1 MDNLQEKEQR
11 IWEYI
16 DGVSDTAE
24 KNAVEK
30 LIAENLEWRRLY
42 QELLEV
48 NTLVQD
54 TELEAPSLRFSK
66 NVMEEIAK
74 LNIAPATKKY
84 INNKIIWGIAI
95 FFIASITGFLVY
107 GIGQIDWSAAANT
120 GSNWPVDFSNVD
132 YSKMFNSSFMNIF
145 MMVNVVLGLMLV
157 DRYLN
162 KKRKDFYTNH

>member
-1 MDNLQEKEQR
+1 MAENEQR

-16 DGVSDTAE
+16 DGFSDAAE

-42 QELLEV
+42 EELLEV
-48 NTLVQD
+48 NTLVKD

-66 NVMEEIAK
+66 NIMEEIAK
-74 LNIAPATKKY
+74 LNIAPATKNY

-95 FFIASITGFLVY
+95 FFIASIVGFLIY
-107 GIGQIDWSAAANT
+107 GIGQIDWSVAGNS
-120 GSNWPVDFSNVD
+120 SNSLPIDFNNVD
-132 YSKMFNSSFMNIF
+132 YSKMFNSTYMNIF
-145 MMVNVVLGLMLV
+145 MMINVVLGLMLV

-162 KKRKDFYTNH
+162 KKRKDFYTNA